1 VIIQPNLFSK
11 LGYDFSYFFPAS
23 NNDGSTSENEEKK
36 KFNSFYELFL
46 DYTEFSTIQG
56 LKYIFVS
63 YQTIIGKLFWSMVVL
78 LMLLLGLYWCNQSY
92 QGWKDNPV
100 QTMVT
105 TTSFSINEVKK
116 IFSGRFAL

>member
-1 VIIQPNLFSK
+1 MV
-11 LGYDFSYFFPAS
+11 YDFSYFIPAS
-23 NNDGSTSENEEKK
+23 NNDTSTAENEEKK

-92 QGWKDNPV
+92 QDWKDNPV

-116 IFSGRFAL
+116 IFSRRFAL